1 MNSNKITK
9 HYNIRKNNLKQ
20 SFRLKNINTSSSMD
34 LSSLK
39 FKNNLKMNNIL
50 PLTKRNKES
59 NILNLFN
66 YNSNNTSIKGGNEI
80 NKELNKDNLNIFMS
94 EKNFKIYLKDN
105 SKNFF
110 SKSHIKKEI
119 NLSPL
124 QTQFNINN
132 FLNNEKRL
140 IFHSNVLSKE
150 NSPKNSIDNYNS
162 NLFKNRINKN
172 KTKKIYINSEKFSE
186 IKLNDFNFINKI
198 NIDCPEEEHFLHIK
212 LNQRLNSFHKN
223 F

>member
-1 MNSNKITK
+1 
-9 HYNIRKNNLKQ
+9 
-20 SFRLKNINTSSSMD
+20 
-34 LSSLK
+34 
-39 FKNNLKMNNIL
+39 
-50 PLTKRNKES
+50 
-59 NILNLFN
+59 
-66 YNSNNTSIKGGNEI
+66 
-80 NKELNKDNLNIFMS
+80 MS

-110 SKSHIKKEI
+110 SKDHIKKEI

-124 QTQFNINN
+124 QTQFNNEK
-132 FLNNEKRL
+132 FYNNEKRL
-140 IFHSNVLSKE
+140 IFHSNLLSKE

-162 NLFKNRINKN
+162 HLFKNRINKN

-198 NIDCPEEEHFLHIK
+198 NIDCPEEEHFLRIK
-212 LNQRLNSFHKN
+212 INQKLNSFHKN

>member
-1 MNSNKITK
+1 MNSNKINK
-9 HYNIRKNNLKQ
+9 NYNITKNNLKQ
-20 SFRLKNINTSSSMD
+20 TFRFKNINISSSMD
-34 LSSLK
+34 LSSVK

-66 YNSNNTSIKGGNEI
+66 YNSNNTSLKGGNEI
-80 NKELNKDNLNIFMS
+80 NKELNKENLNVFMS
-94 EKNFKIYLKDN
+94 EKNIKIYLKDN

-110 SKSHIKKEI
+110 SKGHIKKEI

-124 QTQFNINN
+124 QTQFNNN
-132 FLNNEKRL
+132 INNEKRL
-140 IFHSNVLSKE
+140 IFHSNLLSKE
-150 NSPKNSIDNYNS
+150 NSPINSIDNYNS
-162 NLFKNRINKN
+162 NLFKNRINKK
-172 KTKKIYINSEKFSE
+172 KTKKIFINSEKISD
-186 IKLNDFNFINKI
+186 IKLNDDYFINKI

-212 LNQRLNSFHKN
+212 INQKLNSFHKN

>member
-1 MNSNKITK
+1 MNSNKINK
-9 HYNIRKNNLKQ
+9 NYNITKNNLKQ
-20 SFRLKNINTSSSMD
+20 SFRLKNINISSSMD
-34 LSSLK
+34 LSSVK

-66 YNSNNTSIKGGNEI
+66 YNSNNTSLKGGNEI
-80 NKELNKDNLNIFMS
+80 NKELNKENLNVFMS
-94 EKNFKIYLKDN
+94 EKNIKIYLKDN
-105 SKNFF
+105 TKNFF
-110 SKSHIKKEI
+110 SKGHIKKEI

-124 QTQFNINN
+124 QTQFNNN
-132 FLNNEKRL
+132 FNNEKRL
-140 IFHSNVLSKE
+140 IFHSNLLSKE

-212 LNQRLNSFHKN
+212 INQKLNSFHKN

>member
-1 MNSNKITK
+1 MNSNKINK
-9 HYNIRKNNLKQ
+9 NYNITKNNLKQ
-20 SFRLKNINTSSSMD
+20 SFRLKNINISSSMD
-34 LSSLK
+34 LSSVK

-59 NILNLFN
+59 NIFNLFN
-66 YNSNNTSIKGGNEI
+66 YNSNNTSLKGGNEI

-124 QTQFNINN
+124 QTQFNNNN
-132 FLNNEKRL
+132 FNNEKRL
-140 IFHSNVLSKE
+140 IFHSNLLSKE

-162 NLFKNRINKN
+162 NLFKNRINKK
-172 KTKKIYINSEKFSE
+172 KTKKIYINSEKISE

-198 NIDCPEEEHFLHIK
+198 NIDCP
-212 LNQRLNSFHKN
+212 
-223 F
+223 

>member
-1 MNSNKITK
+1 MNSNKINK
-9 HYNIRKNNLKQ
+9 NYNITKNNLKQ
-20 SFRLKNINTSSSMD
+20 SFRLKNINISSSMD
-34 LSSLK
+34 LSSVK

-66 YNSNNTSIKGGNEI
+66 YNSNNTSLKGGNEI
-80 NKELNKDNLNIFMS
+80 NKELNKENLNIIMS
-94 EKNFKIYLKDN
+94 ENNIKIYLKDN

-110 SKSHIKKEI
+110 SKGHIKKEI

-124 QTQFNINN
+124 QTQFNNNN
-132 FLNNEKRL
+132 FSNEKRL
-140 IFHSNVLSKE
+140 IFHSNLLSKE

-162 NLFKNRINKN
+162 NLFKNRINKK
-172 KTKKIYINSEKFSE
+172 KTKKIFINSEKISD
-186 IKLNDFNFINKI
+186 IKLNGDYFINKI

-212 LNQRLNSFHKN
+212 INQKLNSFHKN

>member
-1 MNSNKITK
+1 MNSNKINK
-9 HYNIRKNNLKQ
+9 NYNITKNNLKQ
-20 SFRLKNINTSSSMD
+20 SFRLKNINISSSMD
-34 LSSLK
+34 LSSVK

-59 NILNLFN
+59 NIFNLFN
-66 YNSNNTSIKGGNEI
+66 YNSNNTSLKGGNEI
-80 NKELNKDNLNIFMS
+80 NKELNKENLNIIMS
-94 EKNFKIYLKDN
+94 EKNIKIYLKDN

-110 SKSHIKKEI
+110 SKGHIKKEI

-124 QTQFNINN
+124 QTQFNNNN
-132 FLNNEKRL
+132 FSNEKRL
-140 IFHSNVLSKE
+140 IFHSNLLSKE

-162 NLFKNRINKN
+162 NLFKNRINKK
-172 KTKKIYINSEKFSE
+172 KTKKIFINSEKISD
-186 IKLNDFNFINKI
+186 IKLNDYNFINKI

-212 LNQRLNSFHKN
+212 INQKLNSFHNN

>member
-1 MNSNKITK
+1 MNSNKINK
-9 HYNIRKNNLKQ
+9 NYNITKNNLKQ
-20 SFRLKNINTSSSMD
+20 TFRFKNINISSSMD
-34 LSSLK
+34 LSSVK

-66 YNSNNTSIKGGNEI
+66 YNSNNTSLKGGNEI
-80 NKELNKDNLNIFMS
+80 NKELNKENLNVFMS
-94 EKNFKIYLKDN
+94 EKNIKIYLKDN

-110 SKSHIKKEI
+110 SKGHIKKEI

-124 QTQFNINN
+124 QTQFNNN
-132 FLNNEKRL
+132 FNNEKGL
-140 IFHSNVLSKE
+140 IFHSNLLSKE

-162 NLFKNRINKN
+162 NLFKNRINKK
-172 KTKKIYINSEKFSE
+172 KTKKIFINSEKISD
-186 IKLNDFNFINKI
+186 IKLNDYNFINKI

-212 LNQRLNSFHKN
+212 INQKLNSFHKN

>member
-1 MNSNKITK
+1 MNSNKINK
-9 HYNIRKNNLKQ
+9 NYNITKNNLKQ
-20 SFRLKNINTSSSMD
+20 SFRLKNINISSSMD
-34 LSSLK
+34 LSSVK

-59 NILNLFN
+59 NIFNLFN
-66 YNSNNTSIKGGNEI
+66 YNSNNTSLKGGNEI
-80 NKELNKDNLNIFMS
+80 NKELNKENLNVFMS
-94 EKNFKIYLKDN
+94 EKNIKIYLKDN

-110 SKSHIKKEI
+110 SKGHIKKEI

-124 QTQFNINN
+124 QTQFNNNN
-132 FLNNEKRL
+132 FSNEKRL
-140 IFHSNVLSKE
+140 IFHSNLLSKE

-162 NLFKNRINKN
+162 NLFKNRINKK
-172 KTKKIYINSEKFSE
+172 KTKKIFINSEKISD
-186 IKLNDFNFINKI
+186 IKLNDDYFINKI

-212 LNQRLNSFHKN
+212 INQKLNSFHKN

>member
-1 MNSNKITK
+1 MNSNKINK
-9 HYNIRKNNLKQ
+9 NYNITKNNLKQ
-20 SFRLKNINTSSSMD
+20 SFRLKNINISSSMD
-34 LSSLK
+34 LSSVK

-59 NILNLFN
+59 NIFNLFN
-66 YNSNNTSIKGGNEI
+66 YNSNNTSLKGGNEI
-80 NKELNKDNLNIFMS
+80 NKELNKENLNVFMS
-94 EKNFKIYLKDN
+94 EKNIKIYLKDN

-110 SKSHIKKEI
+110 SKGHIKKEI

-124 QTQFNINN
+124 QTQFNNN
-132 FLNNEKRL
+132 FNNEKGL
-140 IFHSNVLSKE
+140 IFHSNLLSKE

-162 NLFKNRINKN
+162 NLFKNRINKK
-172 KTKKIYINSEKFSE
+172 KTKKIFINSEKISD
-186 IKLNDFNFINKI
+186 IKLNDDYFINKI

-212 LNQRLNSFHKN
+212 INQKLNSFHKN